1 MHAMSDRA
9 TGRSAFVVF
18 VGFVALGLPIG
29 TFGVAWPAMRDE
41 LGAPLAGLGVLLA
54 ALSFAEAASSAV
66 VGVLITRL
74 GAKPILLGS
83 AIGASGSLALIGVAQ
98 SWEISVAGALLLG
111 ASMAFLDVGVNAYGA
126 LTQGIRYLGALHG
139 SWAIGASLGPPAVG
153 IAIIAGGSWRLG
165 FLIVAAFFF
174 AVAIALARTHL
185 PAVRP
190 AREQSVP
197 PRRIPIVALGC
208 VLFYVYVGI
217 EVGAGSWAFVRLTD
231 AGLADAAAGAAV
243 TAYWA
248 MLAATRFGLAFWGDR
263 VSPETLLDVAF
274 AGTLAAGIGMSIA
287 PVAVVALAILPLLG
301 AALGMIIPLLV
312 FVTPGRVGRTSA
324 SVVIGFQFAGAM
336 LGGAMLPAAI
346 GYVME
351 RSGTGSL
358 GPAIAALCIVFAA
371 AHVVMRSLAKM
382 LPRTA

>member
-1 MHAMSDRA
+1 MRE
-9 TGRSAFVVF
+9 RSAFVVF

-83 AIGASGSLALIGVAQ
+83 AVGASASLALIGVAP
-98 SWEISVAGALLLG
+98 SWEMSVAGALLLG

-165 FLIVAAFFF
+165 FLIVAGFFL

-190 AREQSVP
+190 AAEHGAP
-197 PRRIPIVALGC
+197 PRRISIVALGC
-208 VLFYVYVGI
+208 LLFYVYVGI
-217 EVGAGSWAFVRLTD
+217 EVGAGSWSFVRLTD

-248 MLAATRFGLAFWGDR
+248 MLAATRLGLAFWGDR
-263 VSPETLLDVAF
+263 VSPETLLDFAF

-287 PVAVVALAILPLLG
+287 PVVVVALVILPLLG

-312 FVTPGRVGRTSA
+312 FVTPRRVGRMSA

-336 LGGAMLPAAI
+336 LGGATLPAAI

-371 AHVVMRSLAKM
+371 AHVVMRSLAKTI
-382 LPRTA
+382 PRTT